1 MARGRV
7 ETFTGYFP
15 ALRYVKITC
24 SLLRRKSGI
33 LPKKSGRMRIP
44 TSKRVSEL
52 QQLFLP
58 SLLPRRVYQ
67 SHGYTRVSNLQAAS
81 ACTQP
86 FGGRCV
92 ERCIIRHSRTI
103 RGWYAQTYT
112 GSSANGSG
120 TNFRWCGRV
129 GLAGAL
135 LGQTPAACWNL
146 QILIHLYKKDDRSIF
161 SMLLSSLDCLCAPG
175 GDDLVALS

>member
-33 LPKKSGRMRIP
+33 LPPKSGRMWIP

-103 RGWYAQTYT
+103 RGWYAQTDT
-112 GSSANGSG
+112 GSTANGSG

-146 QILIHLYKKDDRSIF
+146 QILIRLYKKNDRSIF
-161 SMLLSSLDCLCAPG
+161 SMLLSSLNCLYAPKRG
-175 GDDLVALS
+175 

>member
-1 MARGRV
+1 MTSRDSDHGEGSGGNLHRLFSRTEV
-7 ETFTGYFP
+7 RENNLFTAP
-15 ALRYVKITC
+15 SKKRYP
-24 SLLRRKSGI
+24 SQ
-33 LPKKSGRMRIP
+33 KSGRMRIP

-112 GSSANGSG
+112 GSTPNGSG

-135 LGQTPAACWNL
+135 LGASAG
-146 QILIHLYKKDDRSIF
+146 S
-161 SMLLSSLDCLCAPG
+161 
-175 GDDLVALS
+175 

>member
-103 RGWYAQTYT
+103 RGWYAQTDT
-112 GSSANGSG
+112 GSTANGSG

-146 QILIHLYKKDDRSIF
+146 QILIRLYKKDDRSIF
-161 SMLLSSLDCLCAPG
+161 SILLSSLNCLYAPERG
-175 GDDLVALS
+175 

>member
-1 MARGRV
+1 MGGNLHRLFSRTEV
-7 ETFTGYFP
+7 RENNLFTAP
-15 ALRYVKITC
+15 SKKRYP
-24 SLLRRKSGI
+24 SQ
-33 LPKKSGRMRIP
+33 KSGRMRIP

-86 FGGRCV
+86 FGERCV

-112 GSSANGSG
+112 GSTANGSG

-135 LGQTPAACWNL
+135 LGQAPEAMAPMSCRSL
-146 QILIHLYKKDDRSIF
+146 QILIRLYKKDDKSIF
-161 SMLLSSLDCLCAPG
+161 SMLLSSLNCPYAPERG
-175 GDDLVALS
+175 

>member
-1 MARGRV
+1 MR
-7 ETFTGYFP
+7 ENNLFTAP
-15 ALRYVKITC
+15 QKKRYP
-24 SLLRRKSGI
+24 S
-33 LPKKSGRMRIP
+33 PKSGRIRVP

-112 GSSANGSG
+112 GSTANESG

-146 QILIHLYKKDDRSIF
+146 QILIRLYKKDDRSIF
-161 SMLLSSLDCLCAPG
+161 SMLLSSLDCLCALG

>member
-15 ALRYVKITC
+15 ALRCVKITC

-103 RGWYAQTYT
+103 RGWYAQTDT
-112 GSSANGSG
+112 GSTANGSG

-146 QILIHLYKKDDRSIF
+146 QILIRLYKKDDRSIF

-175 GDDLVALS
+175 GDNLVALS

>member
-24 SLLRRKSGI
+24 SLLRGKSGI
-33 LPKKSGRMRIP
+33 LPQKAGGCGFRHQSGFP
-44 TSKRVSEL
+44 
-52 QQLFLP
+52 
-58 SLLPRRVYQ
+58 LLPRRVYQ

-103 RGWYAQTYT
+103 RGWYAQTDT
-112 GSSANGSG
+112 GSTANGSG

-146 QILIHLYKKDDRSIF
+146 QILIRLYKKDDRSIF
-161 SMLLSSLDCLCAPG
+161 SMLLSSLNCLCAPG
-175 GDDLVALS
+175 GHDLVALS

>member
-24 SLLRRKSGI
+24 SLL
-33 LPKKSGRMRIP
+33 
-44 TSKRVSEL
+44 RVSEL

-112 GSSANGSG
+112 GSIANGLG

-129 GLAGAL
+129 GLAGTL
-135 LGQTPAACWNL
+135 LGQAPEAKLRQHAVICEFSFVYVKRTAEAFFSCSCRPCIVFTPR
-146 QILIHLYKKDDRSIF
+146 KR
-161 SMLLSSLDCLCAPG
+161 G
-175 GDDLVALS
+175 

>member
-33 LPKKSGRMRIP
+33 LPPKSGRMWIP

-103 RGWYAQTYT
+103 RGWYAQTDT
-112 GSSANGSG
+112 GSTANGSG

-146 QILIHLYKKDDRSIF
+146 QILIRLYKKDDRSIF
-161 SMLLSSLDCLCAPG
+161 SMLLSSLNCLYAPERG
-175 GDDLVALS
+175 

>member
-33 LPKKSGRMRIP
+33 LPPKSGRMWIP

-103 RGWYAQTYT
+103 RGWYAQTDT
-112 GSSANGSG
+112 GSTANGSG

-146 QILIHLYKKDDRSIF
+146 QILIRLYKKDDKSIF
-161 SMLLSSLDCLCAPG
+161 SMLLSSLNCLYAPERG
-175 GDDLVALS
+175 

>member
-103 RGWYAQTYT
+103 RGWYAQTDT
-112 GSSANGSG
+112 GSTANGSG

-146 QILIHLYKKDDRSIF
+146 QILIRLYKKDDRSIF
-161 SMLLSSLDCLCAPG
+161 SILLSSLNCLYAPKRG
-175 GDDLVALS
+175 

>member
-103 RGWYAQTYT
+103 RGWYAQTDT
-112 GSSANGSG
+112 GSTANGSG

-146 QILIHLYKKDDRSIF
+146 QILIRLYKKDDRSIF
-161 SMLLSSLDCLCAPG
+161 SMLLSSLNCLYAPERG
-175 GDDLVALS
+175 

>member
-1 MARGRV
+1 MR
-7 ETFTGYFP
+7 ENNLFTAP
-15 ALRYVKITC
+15 QKKRYP
-24 SLLRRKSGI
+24 S
-33 LPKKSGRMRIP
+33 PKSGRMRIP

-103 RGWYAQTYT
+103 RGWYAQTDT
-112 GSSANGSG
+112 GSTANGSG

-146 QILIHLYKKDDRSIF
+146 QILIRLYKKDDRSIF

>member
-1 MARGRV
+1 MGGNLHRLFSRTEV
-7 ETFTGYFP
+7 RENNLFTAP
-15 ALRYVKITC
+15 SKKRYP
-24 SLLRRKSGI
+24 SQ
-33 LPKKSGRMRIP
+33 KSGRMRIP
-44 TSKRVSEL
+44 TSKQVSEL
-52 QQLFLP
+52 QQLFFP

-103 RGWYAQTYT
+103 RGWYARTYT
-112 GSSANGSG
+112 GSTANGSG

-135 LGQTPAACWNL
+135 LGASAGSYAPAACCNL
-146 QILIHLYKKDDRSIF
+146 RILVRLCKKDGRSIF
-161 SMLLSSLDCLCAPG
+161 
-175 GDDLVALS
+175 

>member
-33 LPKKSGRMRIP
+33 LPPKSGRMWVP

-112 GSSANGSG
+112 GSTANGSG

-175 GDDLVALS
+175 GDDLVVLS

>member
-15 ALRYVKITC
+15 ALRRENNLFTAP
-24 SLLRRKSGI
+24 
-33 LPKKSGRMRIP
+33 PKKRYPSPKSGRVRIL

-112 GSSANGSG
+112 GSTANGSG

-135 LGQTPAACWNL
+135 LAQTPAACLNL
-146 QILIHLYKKDDRSIF
+146 QILTRLYKKDDRSIF
-161 SMLLSSLDCLCAPG
+161 SMLLSSLYCPYAPG
-175 GDDLVALS
+175 GHDLVALS

>member
-1 MARGRV
+1 MARGGGNLHRLFSRTEV
-7 ETFTGYFP
+7 RENNLFTAP
-15 ALRYVKITC
+15 QKKRYP
-24 SLLRRKSGI
+24 S
-33 LPKKSGRMRIP
+33 PKSGRMRIP

-103 RGWYAQTYT
+103 RGWYAQTDT
-112 GSSANGSG
+112 GSTANGSG

-146 QILIHLYKKDDRSIF
+146 QILIRLYKKDDRSIF
-161 SMLLSSLDCLCAPG
+161 SMLLSSLYCLYAPERG
-175 GDDLVALS
+175 